1 MQIQEY
7 SDLKSCSSPGDLLGY
22 LGQLVHSPSGLS
34 QFGSFTASV
43 YDSAWLSMVSR
54 RQDSQ
59 LQYLFPGCFEYVLS
73 QQQDDGCW
81 PGYASSID
89 GITNTAAGLLALLV
103 RKSHVSK
110 LEHDGNLSQRITQAI
125 SGLNGLL
132 QKWDVSKGDQVGFEI
147 IIPSL
152 LEQIGKFD
160 IKFEFPGQSQLE
172 KLNMQKLGKFRPEF
186 LYTTHQT
193 TILHSL
199 EALVGLV
206 DFDRISHHCT
216 AEYGIL
222 GSPAATAAYLIH
234 SSNWDSRA
242 EEYLQRVVS
251 LAKDENGGVPSGFP
265 TPNFELSWVGS
276 APS

>member
-89 GITNTAAGLLALLV
+89 GITNTAAGLLALLA

-222 GSPAATAAYLIH
+222 GSPAATAA
-234 SSNWDSRA
+234 
-242 EEYLQRVVS
+242 
-251 LAKDENGGVPSGFP
+251 
-265 TPNFELSWVGS
+265 
-276 APS
+276 